1 MHGEKMDFSHV
12 EWWGPADLSIPAWT
26 WSYDK
31 WLNEKMSSVLNNG
44 QKIRISMFAYLS
56 TC

>member
-12 EWWGPADLSIPAWT
+12 EWWGPADLTIQAWT

-44 QKIRISMFAYLS
+44 QKIS
-56 TC
+56 